1 MTYAFKLP
9 DIGEGTAEAEIGAWH
24 VKPGDMVAE
33 DQLLVDVMTDKATV
47 EMTSPVSGRVV
58 SVHGETGQMVPVGS
72 LLVVFEL
79 EGEETA
85 SPPPPVPDVV
95 KAEAQPA
102 SVPEQPAPAPV
113 PTPAPPPPASATGL
127 LPLASPAVR
136 KAAHAR
142 GIRLEF
148 VKGTGPGGRI
158 LMADLDQP
166 PAAAPPEDAVEEI
179 KIIGLRRR
187 IAEKMQASKRQIP
200 HFGYVE
206 EFDLTELEALRA
218 DLNATRSGREPKLTL
233 LPFFIAA
240 LVRLI
245 PGHPSVNARFDD
257 ENGVLRRH
265 SAVHVGIAAQTPGG
279 LMVPVIRHAERLDI
293 WDCAHELARV
303 TAAARDGTATK
314 DDLTGSTITLT
325 SLGTLGGI
333 AATPII
339 NHPEVAIIGPNK
351 LQERPVV
358 REGRI
363 EVRKVM
369 NVSSSFDHRIV
380 DGHDAARF
388 IQDMKRLIE
397 RPSLLF
403 VERLT

>member
-9 DIGEGTAEAEIGAWH
+9 DIGEGTAEAELGAWH

-58 SVHGETGQMVPVGS
+58 SVHGETGQTVPVGS

-79 EGEETA
+79 EGGDSAPSPSSESPVEE
-85 SPPPPVPDVV
+85 
-95 KAEAQPA
+95 KAAPI
-102 SVPEQPAPAPV
+102 PPAPLDVPQPV
-113 PTPAPPPPASATGL
+113 LAAVSASAMV
-127 LPLASPAVR
+127 LAAPAVR
-136 KAAHAR
+136 KAAYER
-142 GIRLEF
+142 GLRLEF
-148 VKGTGPGGRI
+148 IQGTGPGGRV
-158 LMADLDQP
+158 LMSDLDRPDTSRGKADLV
-166 PAAAPPEDAVEEI
+166 ADAIEEI
-179 KIIGLRRR
+179 RIIGLRRR
-187 IAEKMQASKRQIP
+187 ISEKMQQSKRQIP

-206 EFDLTELEALRA
+206 EFDLTELEGLRA
-218 DLNATRSGREPKLTL
+218 DLNATRSEREPKLTL

-240 LVRLI
+240 VARLVPLY
-245 PGHPSVNARFDD
+245 PFVNARFDD

-265 SAVHVGIAAQTPGG
+265 SALHVGIATQTQGG
-279 LMVPVIRHAERLDI
+279 LMVPVIRHAERLSL
-293 WDCAHELARV
+293 WDCARELSRI
-303 TAAARDGTATK
+303 TTAARDGSATR
-314 DDLTGSTITLT
+314 DELSGSTITLT
-325 SLGTLGGI
+325 SLGALGGI

-358 REGRI
+358 RDGRI
-363 EVRKVM
+363 EVRKMM

-380 DGHDAARF
+380 DGYDAARF
-388 IQDMKRLIE
+388 IQEMKRLIE

-403 VERLT
+403 VERQP

>member
-9 DIGEGTAEAEIGAWH
+9 DIGEGIAEAEIGTWH

-33 DQLLVDVMTDKATV
+33 DQVLVEVMTDKANV
-47 EMTSPVSGRVV
+47 EISSPVTGRVV
-58 SVHGETGQMVPVGS
+58 SVHGESRQMVPVGS
-72 LLVVFEL
+72 LLIVFET
-79 EGEETA
+79 EGEET
-85 SPPPPVPDVV
+85 SPAPSPVPDTI
-95 KAEAQPA
+95 KAGPRAASALAQPA
-102 SVPEQPAPAPV
+102 PV
-113 PTPAPPPPASATGL
+113 SEAAPPPESVAGL
-127 LPLASPAVR
+127 LPLASPVVR
-136 KAAHAR
+136 KVAHAR

-158 LMADLDQP
+158 LMADLDR
-166 PAAAPPEDAVEEI
+166 PAATAPPDDTIEEV
-179 KIIGLRRR
+179 KISGLRRR
-187 IAEKMQASKRQIP
+187 IAERMQASKRQIP

-218 DLNATRSGREPKLTL
+218 DLNGTRTDREPKLTL

-245 PGHPSVNARFDD
+245 PRHPSFNARFDD
-257 ENGVLRRH
+257 ESGVLLRYR
-265 SAVHVGIAAQTPGG
+265 AIHVGIATQTPGG
-279 LMVPVIRHAERLDI
+279 LMVPVIRHAERLNL
-293 WDCAHELARV
+293 WDCARELGRV
-303 TAAARDGTATK
+303 TAAARDGRAARE
-314 DDLTGSTITLT
+314 DLTGSTITLT
-325 SLGTLGGI
+325 SLGALGGI

-351 LQERPVV
+351 LQDRPVV

-363 EVRKVM
+363 EVRKMM
-369 NVSSSFDHRIV
+369 NLSSSFDHRIV

-388 IQDMKRLIE
+388 IQEMKRLIE